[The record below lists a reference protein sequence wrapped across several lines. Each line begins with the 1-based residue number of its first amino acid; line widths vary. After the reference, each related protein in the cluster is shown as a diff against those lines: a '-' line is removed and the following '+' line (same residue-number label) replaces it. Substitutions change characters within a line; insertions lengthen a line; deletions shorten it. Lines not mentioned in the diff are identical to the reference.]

1 MKKVCA
7 LILAFVMVLSLAAC
21 GGSGNDNSNSNS
33 NSGSQNADSQG
44 STGGSG
50 DVTDVNLKVW
60 VPEEE
65 LSLMQTLADSFNA
78 AHPEYNFSVELA
90 VEGIDEANSLLKT
103 DADSAADIFQVASG
117 GIPEL
122 SQKGLLLPLVYD
134 TSDYAEGAIT
144 SVTGDDGL
152 VYAVPFAPNTF
163 FMYYNS
169 SMFTEDDVK
178 SLETMLDKD
187 LGGDVSYN
195 VAFPINGSWYI
206 ESFFFA
212 AGCTLFGPDGKDP
225 TSMDWNNA
233 NGFAAGK
240 YVIDLM
246 KNPKFI
252 DDADG
257 IGMSLLREGKVGAIF
272 TGTWDAANVQEALG
286 DNYAA
291 AKLPTISLN
300 GADCQLRNFG
310 DYKTYAVKSNTAYPK
325 AAQEFAAYICN
336 AESQLARYED
346 QGVSPCISSL
356 ADDPALAGDPATAAL
371 VAQSEWYYPQPS
383 IPQINEYWTPASAL
397 CSGFVNGEITE
408 ANLQAQLDALVQ
420 AVTTTL
426 TD

>member
-1 MKKVCA
+1 MKKTIA
-7 LILAFVMVLSLAAC
+7 LLLALAMALGMLAGC
-21 GGSGNDNSNSNS
+21 TSGTGDETQNPGGTNSSNP
-33 NSGSQNADSQG
+33 
-44 STGGSG
+44 GGAG
-50 DVTDVNLKVW
+50 GGAQDVKLKVW

-65 LSLMQTLADSFNA
+65 LTLMQQLADSFNA

-134 TSDYAEGAIT
+134 TSEYAEGAIT
-144 SVTGDDGL
+144 AVTGDDGL
-152 VYAVPFAPNTF
+152 IYAVPFSPNTF

-169 SMFTEDDVK
+169 SMFTEDEVK
-178 SLETMLDKD
+178 SLETMLAKD
-187 LGGDVSYN
+187 LGGNVTYN

-212 AGCTLFGPDGKDP
+212 AGCTLFGADGKDP

-233 NGFAAGK
+233 NGLTAGK
-240 YVIDLM
+240 YIIDLM

-272 TGTWDAANVQEALG
+272 TGTWDATNVQEALG
-286 DNYAA
+286 ENYAA
-291 AKLPTISLN
+291 AKLPTINLAGS
-300 GADCQLRNFG
+300 DCQLRNFG

-336 AESQLARYED
+336 AESQLARYESE
-346 QGVSPCISSL
+346 GVSPCISSL
-356 ADDPALAGDPATAAL
+356 ADDPAISSDVATAAL
-371 VAQSEWYYPQPS
+371 VAQSEYYYPQPN
-383 IPQINEYWTPASAL
+383 IPQMNEYWTPASAL

-408 ANLQAQLDALVQ
+408 ANLQAQLDALVE
-420 AVTTTL
+420 AVTSSL